1 MKKTFK
7 INIKLVFM
15 LVIIILTILTFNINS
30 YARDLEIRGG
40 RETRVIAEPI
50 SLLEETNK
58 LEIAETEEEFLIDE
72 MTQEKLKNLG
82 IAIAIDN
89 NGKFF
94 FSEETE
100 SKLKKITEDFNNI
113 FADPFVQSFFVVI
126 LSIIGIIVIIKGI
139 FVLIQFIAKWVMY
152 RKANKPGWAL
162 LLPVY
167 KDVIMLEI
175 VGLSPALL
183 LLYFTVFIPYVGVF
197 IYLVSFL
204 IIKIIIA
211 VNLSR
216 AFGKQDVFALGLLFL
231 PTIFLSILGF
241 GKAKYDIESINKKK
255 EKKKEKNKNLHD
267 KEKVKVENEV
277 KEIEAKVENIDKEE
291 KKEETENK

>member
-50 SLLEETNK
+50 SLLEEANK

-100 SKLKKITEDFNNI
+100 SEFKKITEDLNNI
-113 FADPFVQSFFVVI
+113 FADPFVQSFFAVI

-175 VGLSPALL
+175 AGLSPALL

-197 IYLVSFL
+197 IYSVSFL

-211 VNLSR
+211 ANLSR
-216 AFGKQDVFALGLLFL
+216 VFGKQDVFALGLLFL

-255 EKKKEKNKNLHD
+255 EKNKKKKEKV
-267 KEKVKVENEV
+267 EVENEV
-277 KEIEAKVENIDKEE
+277 KEIEAKVENIGKEE